1 MRMLFPNRGAFLSI
15 AAFAMTAA
23 HAATPF
29 VSATP
34 AIPAYG
40 QSVNLEI
47 RNFDF
52 PSYLPATRYAIQG
65 NVVDVDYEYVTDG
78 WSIGAPD
85 VGSPVV
91 NLGEL
96 PPGNYT
102 VNARLHD
109 IANPNAPPQVVTTNV
124 PVLAPGA

>member
-1 MRMLFPNRGAFLSI
+1 MRMFFPNRAAFLSA

-23 HAATPF
+23 HAAVPF

-40 QSVNLEI
+40 QSVNLEV
-47 RNFDF
+47 RNLDF
-52 PSYLPATRYAIQG
+52 SAYLPATRYVVQG
-65 NVVDVDYEYVTDG
+65 NVIDVDYEYVTDA
-78 WSIGAPD
+78 WAIGAPFL
-85 VGSPVV
+85 GSPVV

-102 VNARLHD
+102 VNAHL
-109 IANPNAPPQVVTTNV
+109 
-124 PVLAPGA
+124 